1 MRKVAFTLPALHLSS
16 RHSLCQ
22 LLTAQLG
29 HLVPIRC
36 PSSCYDD
43 NMFDPHQGQGRQVEA
58 MLSWKP
64 GPSPR
69 LSQPRFRRIPLRV
82 AGYHSPIHAIHFLV
96 FDAIPGRVFKGKMRH
111 VLDAIATGQL
121 QPSGVLQDM
130 GAALPGGR
138 AVATINIED
147 DTSGY
152 NIPGGAAA
160 QVAVYT
166 PYAHHL
172 ALLRRS
178 CADAELGEDL
188 SLG

>member
-1 MRKVAFTLPALHLSS
+1 MRKVAFTLPALQLSS

-96 FDAIPGRVFKGKMRH
+96 FDAIPGRVFKGKVRH
-111 VLDAIATGQL
+111 VLDAIATRRCRVGGPFTL
-121 QPSGVLQDM
+121 KMIRRDTIFPAERRLRSPSTRPM
-130 GAALPGGR
+130 RTTSPFSGAP
-138 AVATINIED
+138 V
-147 DTSGY
+147 
-152 NIPGGAAA
+152 
-160 QVAVYT
+160 
-166 PYAHHL
+166 
-172 ALLRRS
+172 
-178 CADAELGEDL
+178 ADAELGEFVFL
-188 SLG
+188 